1 MGTQPQLDALIEL
14 ALAEDIG
21 TGDLTTEALF
31 TKPAQITARFVARE
45 SLVVSGLDVAAR
57 VFSRLDPSCRFKA
70 KAKEGAVVTQGHHL
84 ATISGPVQSILTG
97 ERTALN
103 FLRRMSG
110 IATLTRS
117 HVNALKGSR
126 CRLLDT
132 RKTTPGLRQIE
143 KAAVRAG
150 GGHNHRMGL
159 FDGVMIKDNHIL
171 AAGSIAKAVTKAR
184 DRIPPTVKI
193 EVECENMKQV
203 RQTIAAGADIVMLDN
218 MSPSR
223 MAKAVQW
230 IQGRAL
236 TEASGR
242 INLSTIRAAAD
253 AGVDYVSVG
262 ALTHSAV
269 AADIALDVLVRA

>member
-31 TKPAQITARFVARE
+31 TKPAQVTARFVARE
-45 SLVVSGLDVAAR
+45 SLVVSGLEVAAR

-70 KAKEGAVVTQGHHL
+70 KAKEGAVVTQGRHL

-171 AAGSIAKAVTKAR
+171 AAGSIAKAVTQAR
-184 DRIPPTVKI
+184 ERIPPTVKI

-203 RQTIAAGADIVMLDN
+203 RQAIAAGADIVMLDN

-242 INLSTIRAAAD
+242 INLNTIRAAAD

-262 ALTHSAV
+262 ALTHSAL
-269 AADIALDVLVRA
+269 AADIAMDLDGPN